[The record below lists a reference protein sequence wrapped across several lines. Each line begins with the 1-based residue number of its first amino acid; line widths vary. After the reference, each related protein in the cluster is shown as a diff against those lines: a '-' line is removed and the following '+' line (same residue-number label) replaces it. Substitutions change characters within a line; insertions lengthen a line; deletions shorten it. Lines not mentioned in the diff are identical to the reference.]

1 MVKAVRNQRAVRL
14 GEEFIGKVEGIRG
27 LLGKKK
33 KKKKRQY
40 LLKWENTSLV
50 RDSSGITQRIRIC
63 SQPRMEYQL
72 ILPDL

>member
-14 GEEFIGKVEGIRG
+14 GEKVIGKVEGIRG

-33 KKKKRQY
+33 KRQY
-40 LLKWENTSLV
+40 LLNWENTSLV
-50 RDSSGITQRIRIC
+50 RDSLGITQRIRIC

-72 ILPDL
+72 I

>member
-14 GEEFIGKVEGIRG
+14 GEKFIGKVEGIRG

-33 KKKKRQY
+33 KRQY
-40 LLKWENTSLV
+40 LLNWENTSLV